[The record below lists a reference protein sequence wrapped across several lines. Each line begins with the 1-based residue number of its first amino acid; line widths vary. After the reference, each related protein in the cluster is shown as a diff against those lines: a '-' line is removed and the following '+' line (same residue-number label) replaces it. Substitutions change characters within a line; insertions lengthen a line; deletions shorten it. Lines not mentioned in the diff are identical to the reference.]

1 MNDLFQNVFNT
12 YLQKSLLNPNYSYFL
27 ANGKQINSEL
37 TVERQMS
44 DQNKQNKKMN
54 VLVLLNEEGATQ
66 VQVMVKSKD
75 IICPTCKEPCLIST
89 ENFKIKLFG
98 CMNNH
103 TKENINIKDFP
114 DTQNINISNIICD
127 KCKIKNKTDSVNNEF
142 YQCLTCNYNIC
153 SLCKSVHQQDHY
165 IINYEQKN
173 YICNIHNEPFIKYC
187 TECNKNI
194 CFICVDENE
203 HEEHN
208 KISLNQIK
216 PNIDEANN
224 NLKEMKKEIDIFN
237 NVIKDIIKKLN
248 ELVNIM
254 NIYYEINSNIIN
266 YYENKKRNYQILQNI
281 KQINNNNAI
290 YYSIN
295 NINKMTNIKD
305 KLYNAIDLYNNINSE
320 QEIKFELF
328 KEKEI
333 LNNNINLPSDK
344 KLNEMTMIYN
354 INKNKNKIDIICS
367 SFVSNNK
374 NNCYLLIDGKKY
386 ELCQSIIL
394 NIEQKKRNTLEI
406 KLIETKAITNMSC
419 MFFNINALISL
430 PDISEWDTKNVTNMK
445 WMFSSCNSLKL
456 LSDISKWD
464 TKNVTE
470 MSFMFCDCSSLVSL
484 PDISN
489 WNVSNVTDMNS
500 MFKNCRTLISFP
512 DISKWNTSK
521 VNDMKYMFSGCKS
534 LKSFPDISKWIV
546 NKKMNKITM
555 FEGCDKNII
564 NDTTAVEKIMLEAAL
579 KAKVTIVEKCFH
591 KFSPYGVS
599 GVVVIAESHFAIHTW
614 PEYNFAAV
622 DFFTCNQNCNTDI
635 ALKYLHKAFNSD
647 QYSTTTVC
655 RGVLK

>member
-1 MNDLFQNVFNT
+1 
-12 YLQKSLLNPNYSYFL
+12 
-27 ANGKQINSEL
+27 
-37 TVERQMS
+37 
-44 DQNKQNKKMN
+44 
-54 VLVLLNEEGATQ
+54 
-66 VQVMVKSKD
+66 
-75 IICPTCKEPCLIST
+75 
-89 ENFKIKLFG
+89 
-98 CMNNH
+98 
-103 TKENINIKDFP
+103 
-114 DTQNINISNIICD
+114 
-127 KCKIKNKTDSVNNEF
+127 
-142 YQCLTCNYNIC
+142 
-153 SLCKSVHQQDHY
+153 
-165 IINYEQKN
+165 
-173 YICNIHNEPFIKYC
+173 
-187 TECNKNI
+187 
-194 CFICVDENE
+194 
-203 HEEHN
+203 
-208 KISLNQIK
+208 
-216 PNIDEANN
+216 
-224 NLKEMKKEIDIFN
+224 
-237 NVIKDIIKKLN
+237 
-248 ELVNIM
+248 
-254 NIYYEINSNIIN
+254 
-266 YYENKKRNYQILQNI
+266 
-281 KQINNNNAI
+281 
-290 YYSIN
+290 
-295 NINKMTNIKD
+295 MTNIKD

-354 INKNKNKIDIICS
+354 IDKNKNKIDIICS

-406 KLIETKAITNMSC
+406 KLIETKTITNMSY

-500 MFKNCRTLISFP
+500 MFKKCRTLISFP

-521 VNDMKYMFSGCKS
+521 VTDMKYMFSGCKS

-564 NDTTAVEKIMLEAAL
+564 PENFKIVYFE
-579 KAKVTIVEKCFH
+579 
-591 KFSPYGVS
+591 
-599 GVVVIAESHFAIHTW
+599 
-614 PEYNFAAV
+614 
-622 DFFTCNQNCNTDI
+622 
-635 ALKYLHKAFNSD
+635 
-647 QYSTTTVC
+647 
-655 RGVLK
+655 

>member
-1 MNDLFQNVFNT
+1 MIEIEFNYNQQITIIQSTFDEPFKNVIDK
-12 YLQKSLLNPNYSYFL
+12 YLQKTQLDPNNVFFI
-27 ANGKQINSEL
+27 ANGQPINPEEKVEKQIN
-37 TVERQMS
+37 
-44 DQNKQNKKMN
+44 KMN
-54 VLVLLNEEGATQ
+54 KEFKSLKILVQLEESPK
-66 VQVMVKSKD
+66 VIEEFEKSKD
-75 IICPTCKEPCLIST
+75 IICPECFEPCQIKT
-89 ENFKIKLFG
+89 ENFKISLFG
-98 CMNNH
+98 CENNH
-103 TKENINIKDFP
+103 VTNLKIKDF
-114 DTQNINISNIICD
+114 INSQKINKSNIICG

-237 NVIKDIIKKLN
+237 NDIKDIIKKLN

-254 NIYYEINSNIIN
+254 NIYYEINSNMIN
-266 YYENKKRNYQILQNI
+266 NYENKKRNYQILQNI

-320 QEIKFELF
+320 KEIKFELF

-354 INKNKNKIDIICS
+354 IDKNKNKIDIICS

-406 KLIETKAITNMSC
+406 KLIETKAITNMSY

-564 NDTTAVEKIMLEAAL
+564 PENFKIVYFE
-579 KAKVTIVEKCFH
+579 
-591 KFSPYGVS
+591 
-599 GVVVIAESHFAIHTW
+599 
-614 PEYNFAAV
+614 
-622 DFFTCNQNCNTDI
+622 
-635 ALKYLHKAFNSD
+635 
-647 QYSTTTVC
+647 
-655 RGVLK
+655 